1 MAIPATPRPINLV
14 SIHLDKPRTLRLDF
28 NALRRAETINKRN
41 YMKGESWQDLSI
53 SDLTVLLWVGL
64 LHEDPKLTLDAVGA
78 EIHGGNL
85 DYVGECLMQAQSQST
100 PELDEGATAADP
112 LPPSVT
118 RLRGSISGPSD
129 DTTSD

>member
-1 MAIPATPRPINLV
+1 MALPATPRPIELV
-14 SIHLDKPRTLRLDF
+14 SIVLDKPRTLRLDF

-53 SDLTVLLWVGL
+53 SDMTVLVWAGL

-85 DYVGECLMQAQSQST
+85 EYVGACLMQAQSASS
-100 PELDEGATAADP
+100 PGPDEGATAADP
-112 LPPSVT
+112 LPPNVT

-129 DTTSD
+129 ATT